1 MKVRYL
7 NSFDKTFNRLPISKQ
22 LKVIEVVDIL
32 ISFLETK
39 SRLTKGIGIKKLRKN
54 FWEVRISLKLRILFK
69 IQKGLLIFVLVG
81 SHDDI
86 KRYIRKR

>member
-7 NSFDKTFNRLPISKQ
+7 NSFDKTFNRLPMDKQ
-22 LKVIEVVDIL
+22 LEVIEVVDIL
-32 ISFLETK
+32 IAFLETK
-39 SRLTKGIGIKKLRKN
+39 SRPTKGIGIKKLRKN
-54 FWEVRISLKLRILFK
+54 FWEVRISLKLRILFE
-69 IQKGLLIFVLVG
+69 IQKGSLIFILVG